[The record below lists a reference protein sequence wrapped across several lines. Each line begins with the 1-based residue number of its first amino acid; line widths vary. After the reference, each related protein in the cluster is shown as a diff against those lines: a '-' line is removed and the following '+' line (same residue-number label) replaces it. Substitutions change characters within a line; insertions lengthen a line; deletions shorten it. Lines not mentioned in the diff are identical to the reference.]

1 MAWLDAPAWVL
12 SEREAMTWSRGR
24 ESKEMVEQGSE
35 RESRYW
41 LVKMKRCFN
50 RDERES

>member
-1 MAWLDAPAWVL
+1 
-12 SEREAMTWSRGR
+12 MTWSRGR

-41 LVKMKRCFN
+41 SVKMKRYFN